1 MKKVLIRIA
10 VVLAAL
16 FVLSLAKDMIIKGVV
31 STGVRVLTGLRL
43 NIRSMRVG
51 VFKSLAAIEGLRIY
65 NPSNFPDPLMMDMPQ
80 IYVDY
85 DFGSIFSRKMHFE
98 ELKLDLKEFVVVK
111 NRQGKLNL
119 DSLKVVQAQKKLKE
133 KAKEPSKIQIDILEL
148 KIGKVLYKDYSK
160 GGEPSVK
167 EFDVNIHEKYENI
180 DNPYALVSLIVVKSL
195 MKTNIARLA
204 DFDLEGLKG
213 MASDVLGRAQRL
225 ISDIETK
232 ATKKAQ
238 ELIKETPE
246 VLDKA
251 TEGLKSIFK
260 ELQTE
265 GINK

>member
-1 MKKVLIRIA
+1 MKKVLTKIA
-10 VVLAAL
+10 IVLAAL
-16 FVLSLAKDMIIKGVV
+16 FVLSLAKDMIIKGIV

-119 DSLKVVQAQKKLKE
+119 DSLKVVQAQKKPKE
-133 KAKEPSKIQIDILEL
+133 KTKKPSKIQIDTLEL

-167 EFDVNIHEKYENI
+167 EFNVNIHERYKNI
-180 DNPYALVSLIVVKSL
+180 EDPYTLVSLIVVKSL
-195 MKTNIARLA
+195 MKTNISRLA
-204 DFDLEGLKG
+204 DFDVEGLKG

-225 ISDIETK
+225 ISDIEIK
-232 ATKKAQ
+232 AKDTLKETPKKAQ
-238 ELIKETPE
+238 ELIKEAPE

-260 ELQTE
+260 
-265 GINK
+265 